1 LHLVGRAL
9 SWVSVRRV
17 LSALVVLAILAPQA
31 ALAGEWVFCR
41 YAQVTR
47 DSCCCPVRGDGERRV
62 DREDAP
68 GPELRPSPCCDV
80 VRGEPRYDVARVE
93 PTARPTSI
101 TVVAAIEPIAP
112 PPEARVAAVAG
123 WATAPPS
130 VRPDPIYLRHA
141 SLLL

>member
-1 LHLVGRAL
+1 M
-9 SWVSVRRV
+9 

-47 DSCCCPVRGDGERRV
+47 DSCCCPADADGQRRA

-68 GPELRPSPCCDV
+68 GPAFRPSPCCDV
-80 VRGEPRYDVARVE
+80 VRGEPRYSVARVE
-93 PTARPTSI
+93 PTVRPASMVM
-101 TVVAAIEPIAP
+101 VVAIEPIAP

-123 WATAPPS
+123 WATAPPAI
-130 VRPDPIYLRHA
+130 RPDPIYLRHV